1 MDRTRWPPRSH
12 CVLNFRQD
20 MTAPPATTRHDH
32 NHCRT
37 AAREAAE
44 RLTEARGQRL
54 TATRARVLEIVAE
67 SHRPIGAYDILQRL
81 SAERGRAAPPTVYRA
96 LAFLVE
102 QGLAH
107 RIDSLNAFV
116 ACFEPERMH
125 DAGFLICDTC
135 KSVEEIADPAVG
147 EAVRRSVGAR
157 GFTPRRTV
165 VEISGTCAACA
176 GKPG

>member
-1 MDRTRWPPRSH
+1 MSA
-12 CVLNFRQD
+12 
-20 MTAPPATTRHDH
+20 TAKHDH
-32 NHCRT
+32 THCRA

-44 RLTEARGQRL
+44 RLTQARGLRL
-54 TATRARVLEIVAE
+54 TPTRARVLEIVAE
-67 SHRPIGAYDILQRL
+67 SHKPVGAYDILQRL

-107 RIDSLNAFV
+107 RIDSLNAFI
-116 ACFEPERMH
+116 ACFDPERTH
-125 DAGFLICDTC
+125 DAGFLICDSC
-135 KSVEEIADPAVG
+135 KSVDEVAEPALS

-157 GFTPRRTV
+157 GFVPRRTV

-176 GKPG
+176 AKAAA

>member
-1 MDRTRWPPRSH
+1 MI
-12 CVLNFRQD
+12 
-20 MTAPPATTRHDH
+20 AAARHDH
-32 NHCRT
+32 SHCRT

-44 RLTEARGQRL
+44 RLSEARGLRL
-54 TATRARVLEIVAE
+54 TPTRARVLDIVAE
-67 SHRPIGAYDILQRL
+67 SHKPIGAYDILQRL

-116 ACFEPERMH
+116 ACFDPERSH
-125 DAGFLICDTC
+125 DAGFLICDRC
-135 KSVEEIADPAVG
+135 RSVEEIAEASLG

-157 GFTPRRTV
+157 GFTPRRAV
-165 VEISGTCAACA
+165 VEISGLCAACA
-176 GKPG
+176 AKAT